1 MTKSMTTSM
10 MKLLKQ
16 ILLSVFVLY
25 TQSTLAGF
33 FISPRGEKISLRFA
47 VSSSEQTKGLSGLK
61 SHEFNENEG
70 MLFVYDKSGPRRF
83 WMPDTYFNL
92 DIYFLDANYK
102 ILAAEKNVPF
112 HPGRQEPPLIYQT
125 KTYNAQYVLEM
136 KSSSPISKILK
147 VGEVF
152 KKNN

>member
-1 MTKSMTTSM
+1 MTTSM

-16 ILLSVFVLY
+16 ILFSVFVLY

-70 MLFVYDKSGPRRF
+70 MLFVYDKPGARRF

-102 ILAAEKNVPF
+102 VIGLEKNVPF
-112 HPGRQEPPLIYQT
+112 HPGREEPPLIYQT
-125 KTYNAQYVLEM
+125 KTYTAQYVLEM
-136 KSSSPISKILK
+136 KSSSKISKKIQLNDR
-147 VGEVF
+147 F
-152 KKNN
+152 KLEK

>member
-1 MTKSMTTSM
+1 
-10 MKLLKQ
+10 MKTLKITLLKFFT
-16 ILLSVFVLY
+16 ILFFFMA
-25 TQSTLAGF
+25 QSLWAHTFLVPNSNDKIKLRLALT
-33 FISPRGEKISLRFA
+33 PEA
-47 VSSSEQTKGLSGLK
+47 QTKGLSGMK
-61 SHEFNENEG
+61 PQDFSEDEG